1 MNYIDDKLFRK
12 LKQTTI
18 SCGPNIG
25 GYIYLNHFDNKE
37 KMTAAEFF
45 NFKRDV
51 VQELQINRTIK
62 SQNLY
67 DKYNK
72 PRIMELKELLNIT

>member
-1 MNYIDDKLFRK
+1 MNYIDEKLFKK
-12 LKQTTI
+12 LKQTTL

-25 GYIYLNHFDNKE
+25 GYIYINHFDNKE

-51 VQELQINRTIK
+51 VQELKTNRTIQ
-62 SQNLY
+62 SQNLF